1 MKVAT
6 AAQMRRIDSA
16 TIKEFGIPS
25 LVLMERAA
33 LSVVKRIKGISPS
46 PKKTIVLAGSGN
58 NGGDGLAVARML
70 KNEGWNVKAF
80 LIKTGSGLSVECKA
94 QLETAKKFGVEVF
107 NKPPEPADFHSAII
121 VDAIFGT
128 GLGRPIEGPVKKI
141 IEVVNGFPENQVIAV
156 DIPSGINSDTGGIMG
171 TAIKA
176 TCTVTFGLPK
186 PGLLLHPGRE
196 HAGRLFIEDIGF
208 PSILLGDPAINCQL
222 TVAEDIS
229 SLLPER
235 PPYSNKGDFGH
246 VLLLAGSSGK
256 TGAALL
262 GARAALRTGAGLVTM
277 GVPEDTLHDYQANA
291 LDEMTFPLPSASG
304 GLSAAALDEVL
315 RFMTSRGS
323 VLAMGP
329 GLGVTPDI
337 IKLVWGLVKSCA
349 SPMVIDADALTA
361 LKENPQMLRQA
372 KAPAILTPHPGEA
385 SRLLG
390 TSVKEIEQDRIGAA
404 RRLAELT
411 GAYVVL
417 KGVPTITAEPEGSI
431 HINSTGTPAMAK
443 AGMGDVLTGM
453 VAALLAQ
460 GLPPA
465 DASVAAVYI
474 HGLAGEIA
482 RRMRGSV
489 YSVLASDLHETISL
503 AFEELIKSEIN

>member
-6 AAQMRRIDSA
+6 AAQMRRIDQA
-16 TIKEFGIPS
+16 TIKDFGVPS

-33 LSVVKRIKGISPS
+33 LSVVRRIKELSS
-46 PKKTIVLAGSGN
+46 NPKKTIVLAGSGN

-80 LIKTGSGLSVECKA
+80 LLKTGAGKKLSPECQA
-94 QLETAKKFGVEVF
+94 QLEMAKKFGVDVQT
-107 NKPPEPADFHSAII
+107 KPPASADFHAAIV

-128 GLGRPIEGPVKKI
+128 GLGRPIEGAIKKI
-141 IEVVNGFPENQVIAV
+141 METANGFPENPMIAV
-156 DIPSGINSDTGGIMG
+156 DIPSGINSDTGQIMG

-186 PGLLLHPGRE
+186 LGHLLHPGRE
-196 HAGRLFIEDIGF
+196 HTGRLHIEDIGF
-208 PSILLGDPAINCQL
+208 PSVLLEDPAMDCQL
-222 TVAEDIS
+222 TGAADVSA
-229 SLLPER
+229 LLPER
-235 PPYSNKGDFGH
+235 PSYSNKGDFGH

-277 GVPEDTLHDYQANA
+277 GIPEEALHDFQANA
-291 LDEMTFPLPSASG
+291 LDEMVLPLPSVSG
-304 GLSAAALDEVL
+304 GLSDGALEKIL
-315 RFMTSRGS
+315 GFMAFRGS

-337 IKLVWGLVKSCA
+337 IKLVSGLVKSCA
-349 SPMVIDADALTA
+349 SPMVIDADALNA
-361 LKENPQMLRQA
+361 LKDNPQILMQA

-390 TSVKEIEQDRIGAA
+390 KSAREIELDRIGAA
-404 RRLAELT
+404 KSLAKKT
-411 GAYVVL
+411 GAYVIL
-417 KGVPTITAEPEGSI
+417 KGVPTIVAEPEGPV
-431 HINSTGTPAMAK
+431 HINQTGTPAMAK

-453 VAALLAQ
+453 VAGLLAQ
-460 GLPPA
+460 GLSPA
-465 DASVAAVYI
+465 EASVAAVYI

-482 RRMRGSV
+482 QKMRGSV
-489 YSVLASDLHETISL
+489 YSVTASDLHETIAS
-503 AFEELIKSEIN
+503 AFKEIDEE